1 MILTSTKD
9 SVVISSS
16 PAINAFVADPTKALK
31 LTVYNNC
38 TKLPE
43 VNITRASI
51 VNNTYTLLPATIG
64 MSPIFTNG
72 VYRVQLK
79 YLGNTV
85 VEDNGLFYIS
95 EGVDCK
101 LVSLYAS
108 HIDCLHDKPC
118 SENYMFWPYAFHKIL
133 QGITWC
139 DDIVYEDACVVYNKM
154 TELIDKGIS
163 CGCNE

>member
-1 MILTSTKD
+1 MTITSTKD
-9 SVVISSS
+9 SAIISAS
-16 PAINAFVADPTKALK
+16 PAITAFVADPSKALK
-31 LTVYNNC
+31 MTVYHNC

-43 VNITRASI
+43 VNILIGSI
-51 VNNTYTLLPATIG
+51 VNNAYTLLPATIS

-79 YLGNTV
+79 HLGSTV
-85 VEDNGLFYIS
+85 TEDNGLFYIS

-101 LVSLYAS
+101 LVGLYAS
-108 HIDCLHDKPC
+108 HIDCLDDKPC
-118 SENYMFWPYAFHKIL
+118 TENYMFWPYAFHRIL